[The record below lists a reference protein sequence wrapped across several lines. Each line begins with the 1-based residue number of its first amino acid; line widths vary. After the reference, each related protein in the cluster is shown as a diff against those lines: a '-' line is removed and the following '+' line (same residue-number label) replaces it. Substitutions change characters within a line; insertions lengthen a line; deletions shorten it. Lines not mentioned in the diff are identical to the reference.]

1 MPPVETIL
9 VEEPQPEG
17 PLGAKGVGEAVL
29 VPTAAAVAEALYR
42 FEGSVGRAFRCGIGG
57 GSCGGPQAGAPGR
70 RDPRP
75 VRGRGRDRCGADPM
89 TTVVAGGTVV
99 VGLHPAEVV
108 VGDVVIEGDR
118 VVRSARRRADPRST
132 GAGRDVMDA
141 SGCLV
146 IPGNVCAHTHAYSA
160 LARGM
165 PYRLAPPRDF
175 VEILRRVWWRLDR
188 ALDEAAIR
196 ASARVAAME
205 ALLAGTT
212 TLVDHHASPH
222 AIDGSLDIIAEA
234 FAEVGVRS
242 ILAYETTDRDGPG
255 LALDGLAENRR
266 FLARVADERPA
277 LVRGMVGAHASFT
290 LSDATLEGCVDLARA
305 TGRGLHIHVA
315 EDAADQRDSEVQ
327 HGLRVLDRLERAG
340 ALDPVPL
347 IAHGV
352 RLDHSEAALFRAS
365 GATLVHNPRS
375 NMNNAVGRAP
385 LGLLGPRVAL
395 GTDGIGADMFEE
407 SRVGYLR
414 HVEERAGPG
423 DELATGRGGGL
434 RGPADAGSMDVRVA
448 AGAHGGRRPIR
459 RCGLRG
465 ACPRVDR
472 RRGSRGPARAGC
484 TAAHAGHGGHD
495 RRSLDLRSVGPSGPR
510 RHRRGAPRGA
520 RSAPDERGSG

>member
-1 MPPVETIL
+1 
-9 VEEPQPEG
+9 
-17 PLGAKGVGEAVL
+17 
-29 VPTAAAVAEALYR
+29 
-42 FEGSVGRAFRCGIGG
+42 
-57 GSCGGPQAGAPGR
+57 
-70 RDPRP
+70 
-75 VRGRGRDRCGADPM
+75 M

-99 VGLHPAEVV
+99 VGVHPAEVV

-118 VVRSARRRADPRST
+118 VVAVGPAADALT
-132 GAGRDVMDA
+132 GAVSVLDA

-175 VEILRRVWWRLDR
+175 VQILRRVWWRLDR

-196 ASARVAAME
+196 A
-205 ALLAGTT
+205 LAQSTPWRRC
-212 TLVDHHASPH
+212 LRDHDPRGSPH
-222 AIDGSLDIIAEA
+222 VSPCDRRVTRHHRRGIRW
-234 FAEVGVRS
+234 VGVRS

-290 LSDATLEGCVDLARA
+290 LSDPTLEGCVDLARA
-305 TGRGLHIHVA
+305 TGRGLHVHVA

-347 IAHGV
+347 IVDGV

-395 GTDGIGADMFEE
+395 GTDGVGAAC
-407 SRVGYLR
+407 SR
-414 HVEERAGPG
+414 RAGS
-423 DELATGRGGGL
+423 ATPATSRNERGRVTSL
-434 RGPADAGSMDVRVA
+434 PRAAAAVFAAHPTRGPWMPR
-448 AGAHGGRRPIR
+448 GRWRGWRPVPIR
-459 RCGLRG
+459 RRGLRR
-465 ACPRVDR
+465 ASPRVDR
-472 RRGSRGPARAGC
+472 RRRPADLLVLDAPQPTPVTADTIAGHWIFGLSARAVRDVIV
-484 TAAHAGHGGHD
+484 GGRLVVRD
-495 RRSLDLRSVGPSGPR
+495 RRLTGPDKD
-510 RHRRGAPRGA
+510 ALAAEA
-520 RSAPDERGSG
+520 RSQAIRLWDRLDAIGEHPFAPGEVMVG